1 MRNLYTTFNTL
12 YKTNNTNTKKNHYR
26 KMIISD
32 VCMNI

>member
-12 YKTNNTNTKKNHYR
+12 YKTNNTKKNHYR